1 MIQAPV
7 KSKGHEFWRG
17 VSLRYEAFLPHGE
30 CCHGLGPGGGD
41 SLVED
46 GDLMCLRMIKNIK
59 RQRKKKGK
67 GQEIEQ
73 FCERCLIHVFEKTKF
88 GLNPCSSIIISSLLM
103 FLVHCHHFH
112 SFQFFF

>member
-7 KSKGHEFWRG
+7 KSKGHEFCAG
-17 VSLRYEAFLPHGE
+17 VSLRDEAFLPHGE
-30 CCHGLGPGGGD
+30 CCHGLGPGRGRD

-46 GDLMCLRMIKNIK
+46 GDLVCLRMIKNIK

-73 FCERCLIHVFEKTKF
+73 FCKRCSIHVFENTKF
-88 GLNPCSSIIISSLLM
+88 GLEMI
-103 FLVHCHHFH
+103 
-112 SFQFFF
+112 